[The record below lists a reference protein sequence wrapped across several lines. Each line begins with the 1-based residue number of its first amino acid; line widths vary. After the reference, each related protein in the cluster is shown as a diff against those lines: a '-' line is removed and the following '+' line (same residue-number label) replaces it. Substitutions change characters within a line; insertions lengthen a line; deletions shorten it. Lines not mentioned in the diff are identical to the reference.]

1 MKKILVADDEE
12 YIRELVCT
20 TIGLGSYEIFKATNG
35 EEALEMAKKVKPDLM
50 LLDVRMPKMTGFEVC
65 KAIKDDPE
73 TRGIYVIIL
82 SAFDLDEDKRQGTD
96 AGANDY
102 FVKPFSPI
110 ALLDKVSDI
119 LDNKN

>member
-65 KAIKDDPE
+65 KAIKEDPE

-82 SAFDLDEDKRQGTD
+82 SAFDLDEDKRQGTES
-96 AGANDY
+96 GANDY

-119 LDNKN
+119 LDNKS

>member
-12 YIRELVCT
+12 YIRELICT
-20 TIGLGSYEIFKATNG
+20 TIGLGSYDIYKAHDG
-35 EEALEMAKKVKPDLM
+35 EEALEMARKVQPDLM

-65 KAIKDDPE
+65 KAIKDDPA
-73 TRGIYVIIL
+73 TRDIYIIIL
-82 SAFDLDEDKRQGTD
+82 SAFDLDEDKRAGAE

-119 LDNKN
+119 LEDK

>member
-1 MKKILVADDEE
+1 MKKILIADDEE

-20 TIGLGSYEIFKATNG
+20 TIGLGSYDIYKASDG
-35 EEALEMAKKVKPDLM
+35 EEALKLAKEVKPDLM

-65 KAIKDDPE
+65 RAIKDDPA
-73 TRGIYVIIL
+73 TRDIYVIIL
-82 SAFDLDEDKRQGTD
+82 SAFDLDEDKRAGTD

-119 LDNKN
+119 LDKNQ